1 MVKEIMSNLHLW
13 DLETINQMDQR
24 YRAQFINSLPGFKTP
39 FLLGTQNNSAQTN
52 LSIISSVTHLGSH
65 PPLMSL
71 IMRPNTVER
80 HSIENI
86 KDTRFFTLNAV
97 PAIRFKDA
105 HQTSAR
111 YDREISEFDACG
123 FTPFYEKDF
132 IAPFVQESPLQIGL
146 SLAQIIHLDINGC
159 DMVIGKIEM
168 IKAPF
173 SSLSEDGSIKLEQL
187 DLCSVSGLDRYYGHT
202 KIARLS
208 YAKPDKK
215 PSVID

>member
-1 MVKEIMSNLHLW
+1 MSNLHLW
-13 DLETINQMDQR
+13 DLETIKQMDQR
-24 YRAQFINSLPGFKTP
+24 YRAQFINSLPGYKTP
-39 FLLGTQNNSAQTN
+39 FLLGTQNSSSQTN

-71 IMRPNTVER
+71 IMRPNTVPR

-86 KDTRFFTLNAV
+86 KETGVFTLNAV
-97 PAIRFKDA
+97 SADRFKDA

-111 YDREISEFDACG
+111 YERDVSEFDACG
-123 FTPFYEKDF
+123 FTVLYEKDF
-132 IAPFVQESPLQIGL
+132 AAPFVSESSLQIGL

-168 IKAPF
+168 VKVPF
-173 SSLSEDGSIKLEQL
+173 SVVGDDGAIKLEQL
-187 DLCSVSGLDRYYGHT
+187 DLCSVSGLDRYHT
-202 KIARLS
+202 QAKLGRLS
-208 YAKPDKK
+208 YAKTDKK